1 MKIRVRIFLNVE
13 FIRACIYIHFT
24 TNAFFRCSGT
34 ASAAN
39 VAEMTL
45 SMLKL
50 MNVITTSVNMMDI
63 KTPGQQELL
72 VWLAPR
78 LVGLHQLIESSS
90 SASSSSASA
99 SASSSSSVTGTPEGE
114 RKENENTENTEIE
127 HMRQILV
134 TFIELVL
141 TNITPTLRAN
151 YDTASQFKDVLYG
164 GECGE
169 SCSIVCSIYPMLSYH

>member
-1 MKIRVRIFLNVE
+1 MYTCIF
-13 FIRACIYIHFT
+13 FHFT
-24 TNAFFRCSGT
+24 TNASFRCSGT

-90 SASSSSASA
+90 SASSA

-114 RKENENTENTEIE
+114 RKENEKNEKNEKNENTENTEIE

>member
-1 MKIRVRIFLNVE
+1 MYTCIF
-13 FIRACIYIHFT
+13 FHFT
-24 TNAFFRCSGT
+24 TNASFRCSGT

-90 SASSSSASA
+90 SASSA

-114 RKENENTENTEIE
+114 RKENEKNEKNENTENTEIE

>member
-1 MKIRVRIFLNVE
+1 MYTCIF
-13 FIRACIYIHFT
+13 FHFT
-24 TNAFFRCSGT
+24 TNASFRCSGT

-90 SASSSSASA
+90 STSAASASA

-114 RKENENTENTEIE
+114 RKENEKNEKNENTENTEIE